1 MAGYHPE
8 VIFVGAQRADPNT
21 KEAAAYRMY
30 DEAHNQ
36 CLDRVEQL
44 IESRQAG
51 LIDVEEFRAQ
61 AERAGAR
68 QRAVIA
74 LTNAFV
80 PLERLPAHDRRN
92 ASAQANDA

>member
-1 MAGYHPE
+1 
-8 VIFVGAQRADPNT
+8 
-21 KEAAAYRMY
+21 MY

-51 LIDVEEFRAQ
+51 LIEVEEFRAQ

-80 PLERLPAHDRRN
+80 PLERLRMTGEMLQLEQMTR
-92 ASAQANDA
+92 DAES

>member
-1 MAGYHPE
+1 MQFKL
-8 VIFVGAQRADPNT
+8 VQMLIVLVQRQHC
-21 KEAAAYRMY
+21 
-30 DEAHNQ
+30 EAHND

-51 LIDVEEFRAQ
+51 LIDMEEFRAQ

-80 PLERLPAHDRRN
+80 PLERLRMTGEIN
-92 ASAQANDA
+92 ASARANDA

>member
-1 MAGYHPE
+1 
-8 VIFVGAQRADPNT
+8 
-21 KEAAAYRMY
+21 MY
-30 DEAHNQ
+30 DEAHND

-51 LIDVEEFRAQ
+51 LIDMEEFRAQ